1 MRFAARQRRSWP
13 VRTGKMI
20 SGWLV
25 SLQGRYPPG
34 HQRCVRGAGW
44 PGRRADHD
52 AGARSPAAEHAG
64 PLTGLG
70 RLRPQSRRLA
80 ARSASPASGR
90 VAASGP
96 RTTRAKPAGLRRSV
110 SSPYHP
116 ASVRCARTGNVCHR
130 HGKAQAS
137 CVGQRRLNGNA
148 RISSPAARHSC
159 RDPRVSG
166 RNPCISRGTP
176 TFPIRLHSPET
187 GAHATGTRTCAF
199 PLPRPVLRCG
209 PCRLRRRGR
218 RFAVVGF
225 GAVAGAIRPVRPL
238 EAGERHK
245 KRRIRDIRVRRG
257 LLRSVSEADPEPRG
271 ESLLYGGF
279 QSGRSSLNI
288 R

>member
-1 MRFAARQRRSWP
+1 MPGLEARQRSTP
-13 VRTGKMI
+13 AC
-20 SGWLV
+20 
-25 SLQGRYPPG
+25 PPG
-34 HQRCVRGAGW
+34 LAACGRSRGASQQDRQV
-44 PGRRADHD
+44 RR
-52 AGARSPAAEHAG
+52 PAA
-64 PLTGLG
+64 
-70 RLRPQSRRLA
+70 
-80 ARSASPASGR
+80 SPHR
-90 VAASGP
+90 GP

-110 SSPYHP
+110 SSPCHP

-130 HGKAQAS
+130 HGKARAS
-137 CVGQRRLNGNA
+137 CVSPRRFNGNA
-148 RISSPAARHSC
+148 RISSFAARHSC

-176 TFPIRLHSPET
+176 TFPIRLHNPET

-209 PCRLRRRGR
+209 PCRLRRRER

-225 GAVAGAIRPVRPL
+225 GAAAGAIRPVRPL

-271 ESLLYGGF
+271 GSRCYTGAFSPGG
-279 QSGRSSLNI
+279 RP
-288 R
+288 